1 MIGRLAAYVGDMRP
15 VSTFLSIFLA
25 IALITSPMASAMS
38 PEPAGMLAKVTIC
51 HEGAA
56 KELWVDGQGA
66 PVKSHHDC
74 LECCLS
80 LVADLAKPAASIIAT
95 DAFVVAYLLGQT
107 SGIDTKKR
115 RGLNARGPPLPG
127 F

>member
-1 MIGRLAAYVGDMRP
+1 MIAGLAAYVDDMRR
-15 VSTFLSIFLA
+15 VSTFLSILLT
-25 IALITSPMASAMS
+25 IALIASPMASAMS
-38 PEPAGMLAKVTIC
+38 PDPAGMLAKVTIC

-80 LVADLAKPAASIIAT
+80 LVADFAKPAASILAT
-95 DAFVVAYLLGQT
+95 DAFAVAYLLEQA
-107 SGIDTKKR
+107 SGIDAQKR
-115 RGLNARGPPLPG
+115 RWLNARGPPLPG
-127 F
+127 S